1 MHLEDIKAEFPVM
14 PDDMRVMVKQEVEKQ
29 LKMAPAAGERRKGMP
44 KKYFLVAFAAV
55 MVMGMTV

>member
-44 KKYFLVAFAAV
+44 KNTSLWRSRQSW
-55 MVMGMTV
+55 